1 MGKHL
6 EILINFID
14 IFKKLNISI
23 RNIYFIES
31 FYNIFLL
38 GIFHSPYMVYFCK
51 MYKILYDK
59 VIVFVFSI
67 SE

>member
-23 RNIYFIES
+23 RNIYFIE
-31 FYNIFLL
+31 
-38 GIFHSPYMVYFCK
+38 
-51 MYKILYDK
+51 
-59 VIVFVFSI
+59 
-67 SE
+67 